1 MAVNSDRA
9 SGAVHLPQSSHADPL
24 QWGGLQKDIQMHK
37 GKMGVVFFFGIAR
50 PVFTYTSPT
59 VEKRSSSTDG
69 RDAAQTVT
77 EVFGVWD
84 MLEIQC
90 ESHQSEMFLD
100 AMERDRL

>member
-1 MAVNSDRA
+1 MQIPCS
-9 SGAVHLPQSSHADPL
+9 
-24 QWGGLQKDIQMHK
+24 
-37 GKMGVVFFFGIAR
+37 GVVSRRIFKCTRAKWECLFFFGITH
-50 PVFTYTSPT
+50 PVFTYTSPA

-69 RDAAQTVT
+69 RDAAQTFT